1 MELVPGRA
9 PEFLTADG
17 VGLFR
22 AEDRVFDAMLDGWR
36 AQLLARGLTVG
47 TIKGMSRNVAAFQAY
62 TNDYPWSWAA
72 HDLDE
77 YFAHR
82 RSQEHPLEVRTLRT
96 YGSSIR
102 AFCSFLCDPRYRWV
116 ALCEQLFGDVP
127 SQIVFDWNSPRH
139 AVDDGIAP
147 GRRAFTRR
155 ELQTMFDAWD
165 DMVDREYARGSK
177 RWLPALRDS
186 IAFKVG
192 YAYGLRRQ
200 ELVML
205 EVGDFGPNP
214 HVPAYGRFGAAQVRF
229 GKGTSGSGPRRR
241 TVLTVPE
248 FEWVVELLEFWTAEG
263 RAGFATADRSSS
275 LWPSERAGVA
285 QMRTLDRSLAHARQL
300 AGLPAELTLHC
311 LRHSYVTHLI
321 EAGYDPLFVQQQV
334 GHRHGST
341 TALYTSVSSDYKH
354 KVIQRMLAE
363 RLRLGKED
371 DDG

>member
-1 MELVPGRA
+1 MEIVPGRV

-22 AEDRVFDAMLDGWR
+22 AEDRVFEAMLDGWR
-36 AQLLARGLTVG
+36 AQMLARGLTVDS
-47 TIKGMSRNVAAFQAY
+47 IKGMTRNVAAFQSY
-62 TNDYPWSWAA
+62 TNDYPWTWAA
-72 HDLDE
+72 HDLDD

-82 RSQEHPLEVRTLRT
+82 RSQARPLAVRTLRT
-96 YGSSIR
+96 YAHAIR
-102 AFCSFLCDPRYRWV
+102 AFCSYTCDPRYGWV

-139 AVDDGIAP
+139 SVDDGIEP
-147 GRRAFTRR
+147 SRRAFTRR
-155 ELQTMFDAWD
+155 ELQTLFDAVD
-165 DMVDREYARGSK
+165 DMVDLEHARGSK

-186 IAFKVG
+186 IAFKVA
-192 YAYGLRRQ
+192 YAYGLRRR
-200 ELVML
+200 ELVKL

-214 HVPAYGRFGAAQVRF
+214 HVPAYGRFGAVQVRWA
-229 GKGTSGSGPRRR
+229 KGTSGSGPRRR

-248 FEWVVELLEFWTAEG
+248 FEWVVELLAFWTAEG
-263 RAGFATADRSSS
+263 RSGFATADRGTS
-275 LWPSERAGVA
+275 LWPSERAGA
-285 QMRTLDRSLAHARQL
+285 AEMRTLDRSLARAREL
-300 AGLPAELTLHC
+300 AGLPAGLTLHS

-371 DDG
+371 EDG